1 QEAWRQG
8 LFRDGRMLILA
19 VLLVWF
25 AVQWALRPLKELRR
39 EIRARNVDNLL
50 PLDVEQ
56 VPLEVVPMVR
66 AVNHHIDLY
75 RRILDRQAQFLAD
88 ASHQLRTPLAIMRT
102 QAQYAKREPDMT
114 RMRET
119 LGAIIRQLDQTA

>member
-1 QEAWRQG
+1 MVGESVDMRLRTQQEAWRQG

-25 AVQWALRPLKELRR
+25 SVEWALRPLVELRR
-39 EIRARNVDNLL
+39 EIRARDVDNLR
-50 PLDVEQ
+50 PMDIGQ
-56 VPLEVVPMVR
+56 VPREVAPLVK

-75 RRILDRQAQFLAD
+75 RRVLKKQAQFLAD

-102 QAQYAKREPDMT
+102 QAQYAK
-114 RMRET
+114 
-119 LGAIIRQLDQTA
+119 